1 MLQLRPSA
9 AREKQTAKAPHGSQT
24 NQLAITRLQVTGH
37 IAPLSSERIPP
48 SLSNHIHQGLVAG
61 ERWYSGECLAKYGT
75 ATRRSARRC
84 GSKRMVSE
92 TPVTTLYLHL
102 LTELTF
108 TFPQCTCYC

>member
-48 SLSNHIHQGLVAG
+48 QFIKSYPPRA
-61 ERWYSGECLAKYGT
+61 SGW
-75 ATRRSARRC
+75 
-84 GSKRMVSE
+84 
-92 TPVTTLYLHL
+92 
-102 LTELTF
+102 
-108 TFPQCTCYC
+108 